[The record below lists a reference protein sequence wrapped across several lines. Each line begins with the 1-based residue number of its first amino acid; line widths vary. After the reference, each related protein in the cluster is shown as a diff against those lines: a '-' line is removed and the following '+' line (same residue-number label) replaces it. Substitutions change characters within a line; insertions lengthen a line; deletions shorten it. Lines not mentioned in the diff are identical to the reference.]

1 MSARTIPA
9 SGREAVENELLGQLG
24 LTPAASPEDV
34 DQIHEAVSEYLATA
48 PASIRGWAH
57 AQSAALDAAYLQLTD
72 PVGFGGSALRSP
84 TRPPRVVPGGPATPP
99 ARRDSLPTALP
110 PLPDELDDDED
121 AGVEA
126 DDDEIAALY
135 AAVTPSAHADMGPD
149 RGKARKRQA
158 RRAAAQA
165 RVLPQQPARS
175 DAWKKVALGVLG
187 LGLVAGIAF
196 AGYTLGGG
204 GSAPGGTGTA
214 QASPTVPLIDEAKV
228 AGLMAQ
234 LQANPKDT
242 AVLLALADEFY
253 AGGQYDTAATWLD
266 KLLAI
271 DPEHIQGL
279 LARGAVSFN
288 LDQLDAAEATWQKVV
303 ELEPDN
309 QEVHYDLGFLYL
321 NQATPDW
328 AGVQREWNRV
338 IEIDP
343 TTTLAQTARQH
354 LDSLVASS
362 MIPGSPA
369 PSAGASPA
377 TSPAASTDTG
387 ASPGASPATSPVA
400 SPAASAAASPAASV
414 QP

>member
-1 MSARTIPA
+1 MSARTLPA
-9 SGREAVENELLGQLG
+9 TGQAAAEDQLLAQLG
-24 LTPAASPEDV
+24 LPPSAAPEAV
-34 DQIHEAVSEYLATA
+34 DQIHEAVSEYLAAA

-72 PVGFGGSALRSP
+72 PVGLQGSALRSP

-99 ARRDSLPTALP
+99 ARRDSLPTAP
-110 PLPDELDDDED
+110 PPIPDELDDED
-121 AGVEA
+121 AGIEA
-126 DDDEIAALY
+126 DDDDVAALY

-149 RGKARKRQA
+149 RRRSTSRKAR

-165 RVLPQQPARS
+165 AVLPQQPPRS
-175 DAWKKVALGVLG
+175 DPWKKVALGVLS
-187 LGLVAGIAF
+187 LGLVALIAF

-204 GSAPGGTGTA
+204 GSAPGGGGSA
-214 QASPTVPLIDEAKV
+214 AASPTVPLVDEAKV

-234 LQANPKDT
+234 LQANPTDT
-242 AVLLALADEFY
+242 AVLLTLADEY
-253 AGGQYDTAATWLD
+253 YNGGQYETAATFLD
-266 KLLAI
+266 KLLAV
-271 DPEHIQGL
+271 DPEHIKGL

-288 LDQLDAAEATWQKVV
+288 LDQLDAAEATWLKVV
-303 ELEPDN
+303 ELDPDN

-321 NQATPDW
+321 NQTTPDW
-328 AGVQREWNRV
+328 AGVQREWSRV

-343 TTTLAQTARQH
+343 TTSLAQTAKQH

-369 PSAGASPA
+369 PSAAASPAASADTGASPA
-377 TSPAASTDTG
+377 TSPAASPT
-387 ASPGASPATSPVA
+387 A

-414 QP
+414 EP

>member
-1 MSARTIPA
+1 MSARTLPA
-9 SGREAVENELLGQLG
+9 TGQAAAEDQLLAQLG
-24 LTPAASPEDV
+24 LPPSAAPEDV
-34 DQIHEAVSEYLATA
+34 DQIHEAVSEYLAAA
-48 PASIRGWAH
+48 PSSIRGWAH

-72 PVGFGGSALRSP
+72 PVGLQGSALRSP

-99 ARRDSLPTALP
+99 ARRDSLPTAPP

-121 AGVEA
+121 AGIEA
-126 DDDEIAALY
+126 DDDDIAALY
-135 AAVTPSAHADMGPD
+135 AAVTPSAHEDMGPD
-149 RGKARKRQA
+149 RGKARKRKA

-165 RVLPQQPARS
+165 SVLPPQAARN
-175 DAWKKVALGVLG
+175 APWKKVALGVLG

-204 GSAPGGTGTA
+204 GSAPAGTGTA

-228 AGLMAQ
+228 SGLMAQ
-234 LQANPKDT
+234 LQANPSDT

-253 AGGQYDTAATWLD
+253 NGGQYDTAATWLD

-271 DPEHIQGL
+271 DPVHIQGL

-288 LDQLDAAEATWQKVV
+288 LADLDAAEATWLKVA
-303 ELEPDN
+303 ELDPDN

-321 NQATPDW
+321 NQTTPDW
-328 AGVQREWNRV
+328 ASVQREWNRV

-343 TTTLAQTARQH
+343 TTSLAQTAKQH
-354 LDSLVASS
+354 LDSLVSSS
-362 MIPGSPA
+362 MIPGSPD
-369 PSAGASPA
+369 PSAAASPAASPAASADTGASPA
-377 TSPAASTDTG
+377 TSPAAS
-387 ASPGASPATSPVA
+387 
-400 SPAASAAASPAASV
+400 V

>member
-1 MSARTIPA
+1 MSARTLPA
-9 SGREAVENELLGQLG
+9 TGQAAAEDQLLAQLG
-24 LTPAASPEDV
+24 LPPSAAPEDV
-34 DQIHEAVSEYLATA
+34 DQIHEAVSDYLAAA
-48 PASIRGWAH
+48 PTSIRGWAH

-72 PVGFGGSALRSP
+72 PVGLQGSALRSP

-99 ARRDSLPTALP
+99 ARRDSLPTAPP
-110 PLPDELDDDED
+110 PLPDVGDDED
-121 AGVEA
+121 AGIEV
-126 DDDEIAALY
+126 DDDDIAALY
-135 AAVTPSAHADMGPD
+135 AAVTPSAHEDMGPD
-149 RGKARKRQA
+149 RGKARKRKA

-175 DAWKKVALGVLG
+175 DPWKKVAVGVLG
-187 LGLVAGIAF
+187 LGLVASIAF

-204 GSAPGGTGTA
+204 GSAPAGTGTA

-228 AGLMAQ
+228 SGLMAQ
-234 LQANPKDT
+234 LQANPSDT

-253 AGGQYDTAATWLD
+253 NGGQYDTAATWLD

-288 LDQLDAAEATWQKVV
+288 LADLDAAEATWLKVA
-303 ELEPDN
+303 ELDPDN

-321 NQATPDW
+321 NQTTPDW

-343 TTTLAQTARQH
+343 NTSLAQTAKQH
-354 LDSLVASS
+354 LDSLVSSS
-362 MIPGSPA
+362 MIPGSPD
-369 PSAGASPA
+369 PSAA
-377 TSPAASTDTG
+377 
-387 ASPGASPATSPVA
+387 A
-400 SPAASAAASPAASV
+400 SPAASADTGASPAASPAASV

>member
-1 MSARTIPA
+1 MSARALPA
-9 SGREAVENELLGQLG
+9 TGQAAAEGQLLAQLG
-24 LTPAASPEDV
+24 LPPSAAPEDV
-34 DQIHEAVSEYLATA
+34 DQIHEAVSEYLAAA

-72 PVGFGGSALRSP
+72 PVGLQGSALRSP

-99 ARRDSLPTALP
+99 ARRDSLPTAP
-110 PLPDELDDDED
+110 PPIPDELDDED

-126 DDDEIAALY
+126 DDDDVAALY

-149 RGKARKRQA
+149 RRRSTSRKAR

-165 RVLPQQPARS
+165 AVLPQQPPRS
-175 DAWKKVALGVLG
+175 DPWKKVALGVLS
-187 LGLVAGIAF
+187 LGLVALIAF
-196 AGYTLGGG
+196 TGYTLGGG
-204 GSAPGGTGTA
+204 GSNPGGTGTA
-214 QASPTVPLIDEAKV
+214 EASPTVPLVDEAKV

-242 AVLLALADEFY
+242 AVLLALADEY
-253 AGGQYDTAATWLD
+253 YNGGQYETAATFLD

-271 DPEHIQGL
+271 DPEHIKAL

-288 LDQLDAAEATWQKVV
+288 LDQLDAAEATWQQVV
-303 ELEPDN
+303 ALDPDN

-343 TTTLAQTARQH
+343 TTSLAQTAKQH

-362 MIPGSPA
+362 MIPASPA
-369 PSAGASPA
+369 PSAAASPDASPAASADTGASPA
-377 TSPAASTDTG
+377 TSPA
-387 ASPGASPATSPVA
+387 A